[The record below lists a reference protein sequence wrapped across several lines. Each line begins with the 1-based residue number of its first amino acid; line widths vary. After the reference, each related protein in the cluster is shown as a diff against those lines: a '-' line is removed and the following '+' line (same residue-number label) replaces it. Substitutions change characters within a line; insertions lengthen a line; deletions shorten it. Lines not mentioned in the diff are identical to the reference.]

1 MKKYF
6 FPLALAACTVLGVSS
21 CSSTDEPAKQ
31 DTPEFITVNTTIGS
45 ATSRT
50 TVQDDGSEVFSEGDV
65 ISVYAWTGS
74 ATTIPETLVV
84 NNSLNTLKSGEWVA
98 NPQMLWQNM
107 TASHYFLSVYPARQ
121 ITDFTADPFTLSSTD
136 AAANDLLVALN
147 TTGLTATQNPV
158 QLTFNHVM
166 AKLVV
171 NLSYRNQWGDTA
183 PTVSSVVANAANAAT
198 INYLAA
204 SPVTASSTLADITL
218 ATTTANE
225 KYTAVMVPQSTFQV
239 ITVNIDGK
247 QYTYNNGKA
256 ISLASGKITTVNL
269 IVGRDTITA
278 ESVTINDWQEGETI
292 NGGEAL

>member
-1 MKKYF
+1 MRTKLF
-6 FPLALAACTVLGVSS
+6 LMALATTALCVTS
-21 CSSTDEPAKQ
+21 CSDNDDPANNAN
-31 DTPEFITVNTTIGS
+31 PEYISIKTSIAGS
-45 ATSRT
+45 NASRT
-50 TVQDDGSEVFSEGDV
+50 ATQDDGTEVFTEGDV
-65 ISVYAWTGS
+65 ISVYAWLGEKNVV
-74 ATTIPETLVV
+74 PKDLVV
-84 NNSLNTLKSGEWVA
+84 NNSLNTLTSGTWVA